1 MLGADKV
8 EGRCTLNGGDDMA
21 LGPGKGSQNRLPPF
35 HLTYTVFYFI
45 IKKQEMYSVIQ
56 KPKHVKGYL

>member
-1 MLGADKV
+1 MLGGDKV

-45 IKKQEMYSVIQ
+45 I
-56 KPKHVKGYL
+56 